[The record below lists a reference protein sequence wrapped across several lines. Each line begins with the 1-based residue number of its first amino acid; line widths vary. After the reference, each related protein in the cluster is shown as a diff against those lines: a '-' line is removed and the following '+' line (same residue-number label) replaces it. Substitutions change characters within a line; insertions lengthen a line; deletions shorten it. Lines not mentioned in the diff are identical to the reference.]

1 MRPEEL
7 MENAVVDNHGNKI
20 GKVGTVYVADD
31 TQQPEWVTVRTGLFG
46 HKESFVPLQGATTD
60 GDGVHVQV
68 SKDKVS
74 EAPQTDGDRHLS
86 EQESAELYRFYGM
99 PAPRGSQ
106 ENRGTAGPT
115 GAAGGAA
122 GGRTT
127 ERSATSQQSQ
137 QQSGR
142 GPRSRDTAGESMTR
156 SEERLNVG
164 TERVES
170 GRVRLRKYTVTEEQQ
185 VKVPVTHEEVR
196 LEREP
201 ITDGDSTGARIADEE
216 QEVTLHEE
224 RPKVEKETVPVE
236 KVRLSKETVRD
247 EETVSGQVRKER
259 VEVDEDGKGR
269 HRS

>member
-1 MRPEEL
+1 MTGTMRPEEL

-46 HKESFVPLQGATTD
+46 HKESFVPLQGATMD
-60 GDGVHVQV
+60 RDGVHVRV
-68 SKDKVS
+68 SKEKVS

-86 EQESAELYRFYGM
+86 EQESAELYRFYDM
-99 PAPRGSQ
+99 PAPRASR
-106 ENRGTAGPT
+106 ENRGTMGD
-115 GAAGGAA
+115 
-122 GGRTT
+122 RTT
-127 ERSATSQQSQ
+127 ERATTPKPQPGAR
-137 QQSGR
+137 GR
-142 GPRSRDTAGESMTR
+142 AGESMTR

-164 TERVES
+164 TERVET
-170 GRVRLRKYTVTEEQQ
+170 GKVRLRKYTVTEEQQ

-201 ITDGDSTGARIADEE
+201 ITDGDRTGARIADEE

-224 RPKVEKETVPVE
+224 RPKVDKETVPVE
-236 KVRLSKETVRD
+236 KVRLDKETVRD

-259 VEVDEDGKGR
+259 VEIDEDTKGR
-269 HRS
+269 HKNR

>member
-1 MRPEEL
+1 MTGTMRPEEL
-7 MENAVVDNHGNKI
+7 MENAVVDNHGRKI

-31 TQQPEWVTVRTGLFG
+31 TQQPEWVTVRTGMFG
-46 HKESFVPLQGATTD
+46 HKESFVPLQGATMD
-60 GDGVHVQV
+60 RDGVHVQV
-68 SKDKVS
+68 SKEKVS

-86 EQESAELYRFYGM
+86 EQESAELYRFYDM
-99 PAPRGSQ
+99 PAPRGSR
-106 ENRGTAGPT
+106 ENRGTT
-115 GAAGGAA
+115 GNQPPKPQPGKP
-122 GGRTT
+122 GR
-127 ERSATSQQSQ
+127 
-137 QQSGR
+137 R
-142 GPRSRDTAGESMTR
+142 GTAGESMTR

-164 TERVES
+164 TERVET

-201 ITDGDSTGARIADEE
+201 ITDGDRTGARIADEE

-236 KVRLSKETVRD
+236 KVRLAKETVRD

-259 VEVDEDGKGR
+259 VEIDEDGKGR
-269 HRS
+269 HRNR